1 MDAIKFIQLFS
12 NPFLDLFFQ
21 AVTMIGEDVF
31 LIVAMTLIYWCINK
45 KFGYRLGF
53 TYLYSIILNGIVKEI
68 LKVERPFN
76 KDGIRSLRI
85 ETATGYS
92 FPSGH
97 AQGST
102 TFFTSV
108 MLYFKKT
115 WLYILSSI
123 LILLVMISRLYLG
136 VHTLT
141 DVIGGFI
148 LGFLWVFMANKIM
161 DYVEDGNEHLL
172 FIIIIPIA
180 IGAFFFKAPDYFKAA
195 GITSS
200 FILGYYIETK
210 YINFEPKQIL
220 KIQIIKYLLGIGVAL
235 IIKSLFKKI
244 LPVGNIS
251 EFIRYFI
258 LGIWVTVLAP
268 MIFKKISNY
277 FCEFSIK

>member
-1 MDAIKFIQLFS
+1 MEAIKFIQSFS

-21 AVTMIGEDVF
+21 GVTMIGEDVF
-31 LIVAMTLIYWCINK
+31 LIVAITLIYWCINK

-53 TYLYSIILNGIVKEI
+53 TYLSSIILNGIVKEI
-68 LKVERPFN
+68 FKVERPFN

-97 AQGST
+97 TQGST

-108 MLYFKKT
+108 MFYFKKT
-115 WLYILSSI
+115 WLYILGFI
-123 LILLVMISRLYLG
+123 IILLVMISRLYLG

-148 LGFLWVFMANKIM
+148 LGFLWVFVANKIM
-161 DYVEDGNEHLL
+161 DYVDNEKQHLL
-172 FIIIIPIA
+172 FIILIPIV
-180 IGAFFFKAPDYFKAA
+180 IGAFFFRAPDYFKAA

-210 YINFEPKQIL
+210 YINFEPKQPI
-220 KIQIIKYLLGIGVAL
+220 KIQILKYLIGITVAIL
-235 IIKSLFKKI
+235 IKILFKKF
-244 LPVGNIS
+244 LPVGNIN

-268 MIFKKISNY
+268 MVFKKISN
-277 FCEFSIK
+277 